1 MPLENCKLIELPK
14 ISDARGS
21 ITFIENQTHIPF
33 VIRRI
38 YYLYGVP
45 AGQARAAHA
54 HKSLCQ
60 VFIAINGGFSIKLD
74 DGVST
79 REFRLDNPFT
89 GLYVCP
95 KIWRDIYSFNKDAV
109 CLVLASDPYEESDYI
124 RSYYDFL
131 DYVK

>member
-1 MPLENCKLIELPK
+1 MSLENCRLIELPK

-38 YYLYGVP
+38 YYLYDVP
-45 AGQARAAHA
+45 VGQARAAHA
-54 HKSLCQ
+54 HKNLSQ
-60 VFIAINGGFSIKLD
+60 VFIAINGSFSVKLD
-74 DGVST
+74 DGVSA

-89 GLYVCP
+89 GLYVCS
-95 KIWRDIYSFNKDAV
+95 KIWRDVYSFNKDAV
-109 CLVLASDPYEESDYI
+109 CLVLASDPYDENDYL
-124 RSYYDFL
+124 RNYCDFL